1 MFTPLEINSR
11 RIDEGDGVHF
21 VLTSVFV
28 CVFFEALR
36 LQPGDAL
43 LYKLRA
49 DVRARL
55 GWTEQ
60 ALEDYRTAVELE
72 DPEA

>member
-1 MFTPLEINSR
+1 M
-11 RIDEGDGVHF
+11 
-21 VLTSVFV
+21 
-28 CVFFEALR
+28 CVFLVALM

-49 DVRARL
+49 DVRGRL

-60 ALEDYRTAVELE
+60 ALEDYRTAVELQDSE
-72 DPEA
+72 T